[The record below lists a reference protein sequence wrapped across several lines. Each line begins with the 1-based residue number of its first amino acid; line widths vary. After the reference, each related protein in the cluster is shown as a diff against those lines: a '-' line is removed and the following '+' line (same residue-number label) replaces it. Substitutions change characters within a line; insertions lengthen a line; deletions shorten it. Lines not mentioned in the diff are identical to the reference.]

1 MDVLD
6 AIKTRRA
13 IRKYKPNPIPD
24 DVLQRLK
31 DALRFAP
38 SACNFQ
44 PWKFILVTDPQLKM
58 ELVAACCDQ
67 KFIADAPLIV
77 VGCGFRK
84 KTYHKMGGCGDSI
97 DLDIGIALDHLT
109 LAAADEGIGT
119 CWIGAFDE
127 EAVKKVLGVPKN
139 VKVVALI
146 VVGYP
151 ESEELLCPCDES
163 RRKTGQEIFCD
174 EKFQT

>member
-6 AIKTRRA
+6 AIKTRRS
-13 IRKYKPNPIPD
+13 IRKYKPDPIPG

-44 PWKFILVTDPQLKM
+44 PWKFILVTEPQCKKA
-58 ELVAACCDQ
+58 LVAACCDQ

-77 VGCGFRK
+77 VGCGFVE
-84 KTYHKMGGCGDSI
+84 KTYHKMGGCGNSV
-97 DLDIGIALDHLT
+97 DLDLGIALDHLT

-127 EAVKKVLGVPKN
+127 KAVKKVLDIPKN
-139 VKVVALI
+139 VKVVALTP
-146 VVGYP
+146 VGYP
-151 ESEELLCPCDES
+151 ESEQLLRPCAES
-163 RRKTGQEIFCD
+163 RRKTEQEIFCN